1 MINHEYITN
10 GHFCSSLNYFIKHS
24 PCKRDISNVYF
35 NSATISIDEIYTIY
49 KKCVTL
55 FNETHSKSFSVETA
69 TIPVKIPVVFDI
81 DTVELIERIIIKL
94 SIRGG
99 DYL

>member
-49 KKCVTL
+49 K
-55 FNETHSKSFSVETA
+55 NA
-69 TIPVKIPVVFDI
+69 WP
-81 DTVELIERIIIKL
+81 
-94 SIRGG
+94 
-99 DYL
+99 YLTKHILKVST

>member
-49 KKCVTL
+49 KKCVTI
-55 FNETHSKSFSVETA
+55 FNETYSKSFNIEIA
-69 TIPVKIPVVFDI
+69 TIPVKIPVVFDM

-99 DYL
+99 DCL